1 MSWLRGIA
9 LFVGAMFLQWWW
21 NTHLAYWG
29 AAPQFLLALT
39 VVVAA
44 RRGPVTAMLAG
55 FVWGLFADSLRAD
68 LFGADALLYSLAG
81 YVAGMVRSQV
91 DLGAPEP
98 LAATVFL
105 FTWAYAILLGVL
117 GQIFMK
123 SFVWVGWIP
132 FLTAP
137 FMNAI
142 VAIIGAGFIAERERG
157 NA

>member
-1 MSWLRGIA
+1 MSYVRGA
-9 LFVGAMFLQWWW
+9 VLFVGAMFLQWWW

-44 RRGPVTAMLAG
+44 RRGPVTAMLVG
-55 FVWGLFADSLRAD
+55 FVWGLFSDTLRAD
-68 LFGADALLYSLAG
+68 LFGADALLYALAG
-81 YVAGMVRSQV
+81 YGAGMVRRQI

-105 FTWAYAILLGVL
+105 MTWAYAIMLGVL
-117 GQIFMK
+117 GHVFMK
-123 SFVWVGWIP
+123 SFLWVGWVS

-137 FMNAI
+137 FMNAL
-142 VAIIGAGFIAERERG
+142 VAIIGMPLLDARG

>member
-1 MSWLRGIA
+1 MSYFRGAA

-21 NTHLAYWG
+21 NLHLAYWG

-44 RRGPVTAMLAG
+44 RRGPVTAMFVG
-55 FVWGLFADSLRAD
+55 FVWGLFSDTMRAD
-68 LFGADALLYSLAG
+68 LFGADALLYALAG
-81 YVAGMVRSQV
+81 YAAGMVRRQI

-105 FTWAYAILLGVL
+105 ITWAYAIALGVL
-117 GQIFMK
+117 GHVFMK
-123 SFVWVGWIP
+123 SFVWVGWVS

-137 FMNAI
+137 FMNAL
-142 VAIIGAGFIAERERG
+142 VAILGATFIEGRVEA
-157 NA
+157 

>member
-1 MSWLRGIA
+1 VSYFRGAA

-21 NTHLAYWG
+21 NLHLAYWG

-44 RRGPVTAMLAG
+44 RRGPVTAMFVG
-55 FVWGLFADSLRAD
+55 FVWGLFSDTMRAD
-68 LFGADALLYSLAG
+68 LFGADALLYALAG
-81 YVAGMVRSQV
+81 YAAGMVRRQI

-105 FTWAYAILLGVL
+105 ITWAYAIALGVL
-117 GQIFMK
+117 GHVFMK
-123 SFVWVGWIP
+123 SFVWVGWVS

-137 FMNAI
+137 FMNAL
-142 VAIIGAGFIAERERG
+142 VAILGATFIEGRVEA
-157 NA
+157 

>member
-1 MSWLRGIA
+1 MSYVRGAA

-21 NTHLAYWG
+21 NLHMSFWG

-44 RRGPVTAMLAG
+44 RRGPVPAMLVG
-55 FVWGLFADSLRAD
+55 FVWGLFSDTMRAD
-68 LFGADALLYSLAG
+68 LFGADALLYALAG
-81 YVAGMVRSQV
+81 YAAGMVRRQI

-105 FTWAYAILLGVL
+105 MTWAYAILLGIL
-117 GQIFMK
+117 GHIFMK
-123 SFVWVGWIP
+123 SFLWVGWVS

-137 FMNAI
+137 FMNAL
-142 VAIIGAGFIAERERG
+142 VAILGASLLDSRVEA
-157 NA
+157 